1 MDTKIQRQS
10 CDIKKR
16 HSIDG
21 ITFESNVFLKLT
33 NMAIYRLDSDS
44 NDLLRTEGYCDG
56 RERVDKLSCLTP
68 KLRECVSEFMQMLF
82 SYGNGTF
89 IPNPLGSSKGKPI
102 PDDAARCILWE
113 KLTQNYD
120 YSSNKG
126 KNNHVADFWASY
138 PNEFYINAIT
148 GREQYTRMMTESG
161 KLIAF
166 KTKKGQEGLKKALPK
181 FLMLDN
187 AVLKSVILKDNRTL
201 NDFEKPQ
208 ALTFGNA
215 DVFFIDG
222 LNDFTNQEIRL
233 TAYHHDK
240 QLCIVPE
247 SGIDE
252 VNIPKIE
259 NKDLK
264 WPNNDVNLEPFYKAI
279 YALFIENKGSYDICN
294 NEFTSKLLDKYKN
307 MFDMQEES
315 KRYNRLKSKV
325 LSWTNI
331 KEEVARK
338 IDKMNDKIMRN
349 PSNSL
354 FALRKKNI
362 EKHVSESNPYII
374 PYFYLTEK
382 FGHL

>member
-1 MDTKIQRQS
+1 
-10 CDIKKR
+10 
-16 HSIDG
+16 
-21 ITFESNVFLKLT
+21 
-33 NMAIYRLDSDS
+33 
-44 NDLLRTEGYCDG
+44 
-56 RERVDKLSCLTP
+56 
-68 KLRECVSEFMQMLF
+68 MLF

-102 PDDAARCILWE
+102 PDDAALCILWG

-120 YSSNKG
+120 YICNKG

-138 PNEFYINAIT
+138 PDEFYINAIT
-148 GREQYTRMMTESG
+148 GKERYTRLMTESG

-166 KTKKGQEGLKKALPK
+166 KTKKGQEGLEKALPK
-181 FLMLDN
+181 FIMLENPD
-187 AVLKSVILKDNRTL
+187 LESDTQKDKDSTYT
-201 NDFEKPQ
+201 Q

-215 DVFFIDG
+215 DLILFKGKEI
-222 LNDFTNQEIRL
+222 NDFAKKEIQL
-233 TAYHHDK
+233 AAYHRDK

-247 SGIDE
+247 YGIDGD
-252 VNIPKIE
+252 NIPK
-259 NKDLK
+259 NNDLK
-264 WPNNDVNLEPFYKAI
+264 WPNNDVNLEPFYRAI

-307 MFDMQEES
+307 MFDKQEES

-354 FALRKKNI
+354 FTLRKKNI